1 MLALRG
7 ISSVPWE
14 KLPEFGNEKLK
25 FVLDHLGTP
34 KTLDD
39 GSVVQPVLDSEAAQ
53 REWSLLKQMVR
64 YDPTDRSQA
73 VSHVADDC
81 SYAWKRTS

>member
-7 ISSVPWE
+7 ISFVPQE

-25 FVLDHLGTP
+25 FVIDHLGTP

-39 GSVVQPVLDSEAAQ
+39 GSVVQPVLDSEAA
-53 REWSLLKQMVR
+53 
-64 YDPTDRSQA
+64 
-73 VSHVADDC
+73 
-81 SYAWKRTS
+81 